1 MLNSWV
7 RIVIGAFLLCC
18 ALAGCAD
25 LGRNDFANANKI
37 GIQAN
42 LFYREVSA
50 TPFVLATWQ
59 TAHATSSEAS
69 QDLNSV
75 LTVYIEGDGA
85 AWINRGQVSP
95 DPTPSNPMALKLA
108 AIDAQL
114 NPGKQL
120 LYLARPCQFV
130 NFSKN
135 PICKSLYWSKK
146 RYSEEVVIS
155 MNAVL
160 DKVAKERRTSRIK
173 LVGYSGGAAVALLI
187 AARRKDVE
195 SIMTV
200 AGNVDPEGLNQM
212 FGLTPLEGSLNPR
225 KFFNQIKGIPQIYW
239 VGQDDGLITEKF
251 TEEWAARLD
260 SGCVEIILV
269 PGVSHTMG
277 WETVWP
283 TFLRR
288 KTLKGMGCSRPLD

>member
-1 MLNSWV
+1 
-7 RIVIGAFLLCC
+7 
-18 ALAGCAD
+18 
-25 LGRNDFANANKI
+25 
-37 GIQAN
+37 
-42 LFYREVSA
+42 
-50 TPFVLATWQ
+50 
-59 TAHATSSEAS
+59 
-69 QDLNSV
+69 
-75 LTVYIEGDGA
+75 
-85 AWINRGQVSP
+85 
-95 DPTPSNPMALKLA
+95 
-108 AIDAQL
+108 
-114 NPGKQL
+114 
-120 LYLARPCQFV
+120 
-130 NFSKN
+130 
-135 PICKSLYWSKK
+135 
-146 RYSEEVVIS
+146 